1 MPLASRDVDFQN
13 VSPTFVSR
21 NLNGPM
27 APVACS
33 LLKVRSVL
41 EVVQTERT
49 SEGRSVLHS
58 VRLSRVTR
66 AAERE
71 LFCRLMNVTG
81 ITLRVLWHAG
91 LQASSRRPSGLSSS
105 RGSHDPDGR
114 SVLDQI
120 EPALLGI
127 RSPIPLS
134 PAFCG
139 RRCTSCFP
147 AGC

>member
-91 LQASSRRPSGLSSS
+91 LQALLVEAMTETTF
-105 RGSHDPDGR
+105 GR
-114 SVLDQI
+114 AVGH
-120 EPALLGI
+120 LLGVH
-127 RSPIPLS
+127 L
-134 PAFCG
+134 AFHLLG
-139 RRCTSCFP
+139 VRMIAMGEAF
-147 AGC
+147 